1 MNKRFWQRIRH
12 GLGRFWLGLF
22 LAIVVAALWQTA
34 AFAKAPA
41 QIRVGQFISEANLS
55 VQIQAQSGN
64 DEAVMLSDLPYKQI
78 SAYQALPA
86 GRYRLTVRSEDRT
99 LLTATYGLGGS
110 DRYTLALFGIPP
122 EQAETNPHTFM
133 AQLKHIFGG
142 VDAHSVNGYLPQM
155 RLLSDKVSSQSDA
168 PQVRL
173 VHMAPGVVSLQMN
186 IRGQSQS
193 LLSRSLTYPCAS
205 DAAAVK
211 GGEAIEVAIA
221 TPEGTAATSPVP
233 LQLKAKTLTDIFV
246 IGGLNAPQPLE
257 IVVAEA
263 Q

>member
-1 MNKRFWQRIRH
+1 MDKRFWQRIRH
-12 GLGRFWLGLF
+12 GFRRFWLGLF
-22 LAIVVAALWQTA
+22 LAITVAALWQTA

-41 QIRVGQFISEANLS
+41 QIRVGQFISEANLT

-64 DEAVMLSDLPYKQI
+64 GEAVVLSDLPYRQI

-86 GRYRLTVRSEDRT
+86 GRYRLTVRSADHT
-99 LLTATYGLGGS
+99 LLTATYGLGGG
-110 DRYTLALFGIPP
+110 DRYTLALFGILP

-133 AQLKHIFGG
+133 TQLKYIFGG

-155 RLLSDKVSSQSDA
+155 RLLSDNVSSQSDA

-173 VHMAPGVVSLQMN
+173 VHLAPGIVSLQMN

-193 LLSRSLTYPCAS
+193 LLSRSLTYPWAS
-205 DAAAVK
+205 DAAAVA
-211 GGEAIEVAIA
+211 GGEAVEVAIA
-221 TPEGTAATSPVP
+221 TPETAATSPVP
-233 LQLKAKTLTDIFV
+233 LRLEAKTLTDIFV

-263 Q
+263 K